1 MTANLTTAADLPTI
15 SHYYPE
21 MGETAPPAALIHAR
35 LSHYGRHYYLRV
47 HPSVDRLAGRGV
59 EFLGVDTEK
68 TLVPGSKFVGW
79 SSYKV
84 TMRAMKAISAQYATT
99 GETLL

>member
-1 MTANLTTAADLPTI
+1 MATELTTAASLPTM

-21 MGETAPPAALIHAR
+21 IGEAAPPALVHAR
-35 LSHYGRHYYLRV
+35 LSHYGRHYYIRV
-47 HPSVDRLAGRGV
+47 HPSVARLAGRGIEFIEV
-59 EFLGVDTEK
+59 ETEK

-84 TMRAMKAISAQYATT
+84 TTRAMKAISAQYATT
-99 GETLL
+99 SAALL